1 MGSNGTDEAPA
12 RFMPDESIELSI
24 RVCPA
29 EGVVKRRDGRVPR
42 WHHICAFEQQIIFWR
57 WPMDALELLKE
68 DHQRVKELFER
79 GQKTDDKKQRRQI
92 FKEIK
97 AELETHAR
105 IEETI
110 FYPAM
115 EEFEELKE
123 MVLESLEEH
132 KQMKTVLREMARL
145 SASSER
151 FKPKFKVLKDNVEHH
166 AEEEE
171 EGKMFPKIRK
181 LVDRAQLE
189 ELGQE
194 LEAAK
199 HRRLRK
205 AS

>member
-1 MGSNGTDEAPA
+1 
-12 RFMPDESIELSI
+12 
-24 RVCPA
+24 
-29 EGVVKRRDGRVPR
+29 
-42 WHHICAFEQQIIFWR
+42 
-57 WPMDALELLKE
+57 MDALELLKQ
-68 DHQRVKELFER
+68 DHHKVKELFKQ
-79 GQKTDDKKQRRQI
+79 GQQTEDKKQQKQI

-97 AELETHAR
+97 SELEIHAR

-115 EEFEELKE
+115 EEHEELKD

-132 KQMKTVLREMARL
+132 KQMKTVLRELARL
-145 SASSER
+145 SVTSER

-181 LVDRAQLE
+181 LIKQDELEQLGE
-189 ELGQE
+189 E

-199 HRRLRK
+199 HKRLRR

>member
-1 MGSNGTDEAPA
+1 VAPILRNQSNTFKE
-12 RFMPDESIELSI
+12 
-24 RVCPA
+24 V
-29 EGVVKRRDGRVPR
+29 
-42 WHHICAFEQQIIFWR
+42 
-57 WPMDALELLKE
+57 PMDALELLKQ
-68 DHQRVKELFER
+68 DHQKVKELFKQ
-79 GQKTDDKKQRRQI
+79 GQQTEDKKQQKQI

-115 EEFEELKE
+115 EEHDELKD

-132 KQMKTVLREMARL
+132 RQMKTVLRELGKL

-151 FKPKFKVLKDNVEHH
+151 FKPKFKVLMDDVKHH

-171 EGKMFPKIRK
+171 EGKMFPKIRN
-181 LVDRAQLE
+181 LVKGDELRQLGE
-189 ELGQE
+189 E

-199 HRRLRK
+199 HKRLRK

>member
-1 MGSNGTDEAPA
+1 
-12 RFMPDESIELSI
+12 
-24 RVCPA
+24 
-29 EGVVKRRDGRVPR
+29 
-42 WHHICAFEQQIIFWR
+42 
-57 WPMDALELLKE
+57 MDALELLKQ
-68 DHQRVKELFER
+68 DHQKVKELFKQ
-79 GQKTDDKKQRRQI
+79 GQQMEDKKQQKQI

-97 AELETHAR
+97 SELETHAR

-115 EEFEELKE
+115 EEHDELKD

-132 KQMKTVLREMARL
+132 RQMKTVLRELGKL

-151 FKPKFKVLKDNVEHH
+151 FKPKFKVLMDDVKHH

-181 LVDRAQLE
+181 LIKGDELAQLGE
-189 ELGQE
+189 E

-199 HRRLRK
+199 HKRLRK

>member
-1 MGSNGTDEAPA
+1 
-12 RFMPDESIELSI
+12 
-24 RVCPA
+24 
-29 EGVVKRRDGRVPR
+29 
-42 WHHICAFEQQIIFWR
+42 
-57 WPMDALELLKE
+57 MDALELLKQ
-68 DHQRVKELFER
+68 DHQKVKELFKQ
-79 GQKTDDKKQRRQI
+79 GQQTEDRKQQKQI

-115 EEFEELKE
+115 QEHDELKD

-132 KQMKTVLREMARL
+132 KQLKTVLRELGKLA
-145 SASSER
+145 ASSER
-151 FKPKFKVLKDNVEHH
+151 FKPKFKVLMDDVKHH

-171 EGKMFPKIRK
+171 EGKMFPKIRN
-181 LVDRAQLE
+181 LVKGDELRQLGE
-189 ELGQE
+189 E

-199 HRRLRK
+199 HKRLRK